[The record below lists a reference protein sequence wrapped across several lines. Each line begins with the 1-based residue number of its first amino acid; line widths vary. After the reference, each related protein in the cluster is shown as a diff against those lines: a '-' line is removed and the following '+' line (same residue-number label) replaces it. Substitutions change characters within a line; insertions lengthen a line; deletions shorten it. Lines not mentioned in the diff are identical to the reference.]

1 MPKLSE
7 ARRRANKKWDEK
19 NKERKAYI
27 GKRSAAKNF
36 ILKLATEEDLDAILS
51 YVEERRRLLEELP
64 EKSPKKS

>member
-7 ARRRANKKWDEK
+7 ARRRANKKWDES